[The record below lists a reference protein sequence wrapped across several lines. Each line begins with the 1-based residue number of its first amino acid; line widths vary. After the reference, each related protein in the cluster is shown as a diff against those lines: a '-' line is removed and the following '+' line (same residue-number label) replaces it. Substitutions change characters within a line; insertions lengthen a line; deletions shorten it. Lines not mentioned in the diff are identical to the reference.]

1 MGSKEKST
9 VAVGDVEFAPA
20 ASESDASASAS
31 EEADESSG
39 SEAANDLTDAA
50 VPVIEDDTEAE
61 VGGRSGS
68 ILKRGSVEADVDGDQ
83 KNRKAKPIKMRRPA
97 KAPKVKKAANE
108 EELSLPVNVAVDF
121 FRGVTK
127 PREAEQIARAFIE
140 KHFDAPNAS
149 WVYVQAWRD
158 GIAVEMQEGGGR
170 AYLPEVLAK
179 LDEDPSAICVLPM
192 ANRVMQ
198 VRLDDETS
206 SMEAWLLTAGQA
218 PVDGAFIALPT
229 ASMTPFDRRGSKVFI
244 AGVGLLAASFM
255 ALTFS
260 VGAFF
265 IDTKAWSAPYLQQ
278 TRVNDLPSVQ
288 SANLKAVLER
298 ADCVAKMEFQNG
310 NWNIVPGWNDG
321 NGSCTST
328 QPAAALLPSEPGPS
342 VIDGANGQPPAPGIG
357 GPTASGTP
365 LPAPLPTPVP
375 VSPPIPTP

>member
-9 VAVGDVEFAPA
+9 VGVGDVEFAPA
-20 ASESDASASAS
+20 VSGDADTSASAS
-31 EEADESSG
+31 NEAEEGEA
-39 SEAANDLTDAA
+39 SEAANDVADES
-50 VPVIEDDTEAE
+50 VPMIDDDQTEDVA
-61 VGGRSGS
+61 GRSTS
-68 ILKRGSVEADVDGDQ
+68 ILKRGSVEADVDGDR
-83 KNRKAKPIKMRRPA
+83 KNRKAKPIKMRRSA

-298 ADCVAKMEFQNG
+298 ADCVAKMEFHNG

-328 QPAAALLPSEPGPS
+328 QPAAALLPSESGA
-342 VIDGANGQPPAPGIG
+342 IDGGNGQPPAPGIG
-357 GPTASGTP
+357 GPTASGAP